1 MYLTITI
8 RQVTQCLY
16 VGKIQ
21 FGAAKIFRSAIR
33 GDFNFS
39 GVFLISYKWQKS
51 RYLSLDQIFC
61 DKTKTLA
68 TTFCS
73 SSH

>member
-39 GVFLISYKWQKS
+39 GV
-51 RYLSLDQIFC
+51 IFN
-61 DKTKTLA
+61 
-68 TTFCS
+68 
-73 SSH
+73 